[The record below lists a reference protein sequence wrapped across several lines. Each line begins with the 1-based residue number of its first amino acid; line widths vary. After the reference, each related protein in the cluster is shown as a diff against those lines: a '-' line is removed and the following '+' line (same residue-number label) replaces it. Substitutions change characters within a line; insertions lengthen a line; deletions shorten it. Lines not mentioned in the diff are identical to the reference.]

1 MKVSYLAILKPQ
13 QHEGKSITNLK
24 PRQRHFEISNR
35 KHRVE
40 RSETKH
46 VVATNTRIF
55 QPKMLRGK

>member
-35 KHRVE
+35 QRGVE

-55 QPKMLRGK
+55 PPKMLRGK